1 MSYAVPDFPADHPAQ
16 SPSFRPCAGV
26 VLFNAN
32 GKVFCGK
39 RRADKL
45 PADAPLW
52 QLPQGGIDAGE
63 DPLSAAFRELAEE
76 TGVTKAELLYELP
89 DWLAYDLP
97 EHLIGTALKGKFR
110 GQNKMVRHALLGDD
124 DDIDLVAHSQIE
136 FDDWAWR
143 SLAECVDLVIDFK
156 TDLYGIGAAH
166 GLSGAGAV
174 MDVPVIDFAGFLSGD
189 ASAKAATAKQIK
201 YACRDT
207 GFFVL
212 ANHGLD
218 AAIIDLAFEAAAA
231 FFDRPLSEKQN
242 LFIGHSAV
250 SSRLVRAW
258 GRSAGWHT
266 SARGR
271 L

>member
-16 SPSFRPCAGV
+16 KLSYRPCAGV

-63 DPLSAAFRELAEE
+63 VPLKAAFRELAEE

-89 DWLAYDLP
+89 DWLSYDLP

-110 GQNKMVRHALLGDD
+110 GQKQKWFAMRFLGDD
-124 DDIDLVAHSQIE
+124 SEIDLAAHTQIE

-143 SLAECVDLVIDFK
+143 SLAECVELVIDFK
-156 TDLYGIGAAH
+156 KPIYATLARR
-166 GLSGAGAV
+166 LT
-174 MDVPVIDFAGFLSGD
+174 FLE
-189 ASAKAATAKQIK
+189 
-201 YACRDT
+201 
-207 GFFVL
+207 
-212 ANHGLD
+212 N
-218 AAIIDLAFEAAAA
+218 
-231 FFDRPLSEKQN
+231 PL
-242 LFIGHSAV
+242 
-250 SSRLVRAW
+250 
-258 GRSAGWHT
+258 
-266 SARGR
+266 
-271 L
+271 